1 MSTTG
6 ERIKELREKKKLTAE
21 KLAKK
26 LKVTPETV
34 TSWEKGECEPDNKAC
49 RDLAIFLS
57 STPGYIQFGFDN
69 SAQIR
74 TMFPNKTP
82 TAKVE
87 KGPILLMASAMLL
100 FVGIAGIILLLVL
113 TAASADAAGITSYW
127 LYLEEK
133 GFIPS
138 VIVFGATAIVG
149 IILTAVSL
157 AMIIKNKKKAGK
169 SFKDEL
175 Y

>member
-6 ERIKELREKKKLTAE
+6 ERIKELREKKKLSHE

-26 LKVTPETV
+26 LRVTPETV
-34 TSWEKGECEPDNKAC
+34 RAWESGELEPDNKAS

-100 FVGIAGIILLLVL
+100 FVGLAGIILLLVL
-113 TAASADAAGITSYW
+113 IAASADATGITSYW
-127 LYLEEK
+127 LYLEER

-138 VIVFGATAIVG
+138 FIVFGAVSAVG
-149 IILTAVSL
+149 IILTVISL
-157 AMIIKNKKKAGK
+157 VMIIKNKKKAGK